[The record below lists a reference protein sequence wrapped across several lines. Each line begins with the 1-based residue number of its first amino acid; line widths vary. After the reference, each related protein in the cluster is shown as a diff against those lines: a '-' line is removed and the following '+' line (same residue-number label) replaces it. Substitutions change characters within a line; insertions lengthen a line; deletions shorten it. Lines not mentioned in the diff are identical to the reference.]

1 MERTSKG
8 ADEKCPSGCFEYSG
22 LWEDENSFSILFG
35 LGGKYILCHFKEKE
49 AEKVANRNPV
59 W

>member
-1 MERTSKG
+1 MVGE
-8 ADEKCPSGCFEYSG
+8 DEKCPSGCFEYSG